1 MKRNISFAVLFA
13 LLAAFAYAAN
23 SNPAPM
29 HTFLC
34 YGDAKVGPC
43 PNGGGPNSLIQG
55 SDGNFYG
62 TAQITMEGSAASLGG
77 TVFSLTPAGVLTVLH
92 KFVPG
97 PNQDYAN
104 GNLPG
109 SLIEGP
115 DGRLYG
121 YTTFGGVNGCNGY
134 CGYGVLFR
142 INRDGSVF
150 TILQEFCADGGCGDL
165 RPTSTPMVAGTD
177 GNLYG
182 TIYGNGS
189 PYGSIFRIT
198 PSTGAY
204 EIVLT
209 FNFSTGEGFPSA
221 LTVAP
226 DGSFYAL
233 ALSSL
238 PALLLHYTPTTGDLT
253 TAVVNFPFID
263 SFLPS
268 SPASTL
274 ILGPNGNLYGLFRV
288 YAINGTG
295 LFELQP
301 DGSNLQLFPLYNTIP
316 GGGSPDGLILAS
328 DGNFWVADFAGGAGD
343 GDIVSLSPVDGA
355 LLRRFAPFSK
365 TASVGAYPEDLVQ
378 AKDGTLWGSAESYG
392 NATTGH
398 FASGTVFR
406 LNAGLPPR

>member
-1 MKRNISFAVLFA
+1 
-13 LLAAFAYAAN
+13 
-23 SNPAPM
+23 
-29 HTFLC
+29 
-34 YGDAKVGPC
+34 
-43 PNGGGPNSLIQG
+43 
-55 SDGNFYG
+55 
-62 TAQITMEGSAASLGG
+62 MEGSAASLGG

-142 INRDGSVF
+142 INRDGSAF
-150 TILQEFCADGGCGDL
+150 TILQEFCSDGGCGDL

-189 PYGSIFRIT
+189 SYGSIFRIT

-209 FNFSTGEGFPSA
+209 FNFSTGEGFPSG

-268 SPASTL
+268 SPASAL

-316 GGGSPDGLILAS
+316 GGGSPDALILAS

-355 LLRRFAPFSK
+355 LLRRFVPFSK
-365 TASVGAYPEDLVQ
+365 TASVGAYPEELVQ

-392 NATTGH
+392 SATTGH